1 MEVLSDIKIRRG
13 SWASVVAYCSW
24 STSSNGIG
32 STTFAPACSINRYYD
47 PSTGSF
53 ISVDPDLQ
61 QTDEP
66 YVFVND
72 NPLNS
77 ADPLGLKGSI
87 GSMCNGSKT
96 CETTD
101 RKIIQKVASTS
112 VLKILSRAVDAVSNF
127 SQHVTIGYGG
137 CLAVCANVSYQGG
150 AFTFSAG
157 GFGAED
163 NGPYG
168 GYSDLPISERATKE
182 DFVSVGFGIQG
193 SASVGLN
200 PNGSVNKNDWEVDG
214 GVGGGVGG
222 GRMWGFSID
231 VQQFLP

>member
-32 STTFAPACSINRYYD
+32 STTFAPACLINRYYD

>member
-1 MEVLSDIKIRRG
+1 MAALLDSGTRTSSRNG
-13 SWASVVAYCSW
+13 TSNQSPW
-24 STSSNGIG
+24 STG
-32 STTFAPACSINRYYD
+32 SKQYRTTTSTSACSINRYYD